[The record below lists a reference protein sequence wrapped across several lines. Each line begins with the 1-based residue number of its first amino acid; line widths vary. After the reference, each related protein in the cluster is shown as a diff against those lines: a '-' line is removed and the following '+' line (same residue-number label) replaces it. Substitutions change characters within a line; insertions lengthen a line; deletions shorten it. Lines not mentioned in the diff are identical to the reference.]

1 MDNWQTASAAE
12 LGRAIGESALDPRE
26 LTERFLEAIAAHPD
40 AGLIYARTTP
50 ERARIEATAAHARQ
64 QAGSRVGPLDGVPIS
79 WKDNFDTAGVATEG
93 GSRLLT
99 GRVPERDAPA
109 LTRATQAGL
118 VCLGK
123 THLSELA
130 FSGLGLNP
138 MTATPPNVYDRR
150 RVPGGS
156 SSGAA
161 VSTKLGLA
169 AAGIGSDTGGS
180 VRIPAAWNG
189 LAGLKTTIGAVSCDG
204 VIPLAVS
211 FDTPGPLA
219 RTVEDCA
226 LLFAAMTGRPATV
239 PAPALPDR
247 LVVPETMM
255 LDQIEPEVARAFDS
269 ALAQLE
275 NAGIALAHAEVPE
288 FTESAEVLSTHGGL
302 VITDA
307 WNEWKDTI
315 EANPDTMFHQIE
327 QRFRGGAAYTDADA
341 AHSREVQRRLCTS
354 ISARIAEGG
363 VMVMPASPILPPLI
377 SRLLG
382 DEDYYIEKNLLGLRN
397 TRQGNLLGLSALT
410 IPTATPMVGVMLF
423 AAPDEEDRL
432 LAMGQALEPVL
443 LGD

>member
-1 MDNWQTASAAE
+1 MDNWQTASAGE
-12 LGRAIGESALDPRE
+12 LGRAIGEGVLDPRE
-26 LTERFLEAIAAHPD
+26 LTERFLEAIASHPD

-50 ERARIEATAAHARQ
+50 ERARIEAVAAHARQ

-79 WKDNFDTAGVATEG
+79 WKDNFDSAGVATEG
-93 GSRLLT
+93 GTRLLT

-109 LTRATQAGL
+109 LTLATQAGL

-189 LAGLKTTIGAVSCDG
+189 LAGLKTTLGAVSCDG

-226 LLFAAMTGRPATV
+226 LLFAAMTGRSAEV
-239 PAPALPDR
+239 PAPQLPDR
-247 LVVPETMM
+247 LVVPETIM
-255 LDQIEPEVARAFDS
+255 LDQMEPEVARAFDAS
-269 ALAQLE
+269 LARLE
-275 NAGIALAHAEVPE
+275 NAGIAIARAEVPE
-288 FTESAEVLSTHGGL
+288 FTESAEVLASHGGV

-307 WNEWKDTI
+307 WNEWKEVI

-327 QRFRGGAAYTDADA
+327 QRFRGGAAYSAEDS
-341 AHSREVQRRLCTS
+341 AHSRAVQARLTES
-354 ISARIAEGG
+354 ITARIAEGG
-363 VMVMPASPILPPLI
+363 VLVMPSSPILPPFV

-382 DEDYYIEKNLLGLRN
+382 DEAYYIEKNLLGLRN
-397 TRQGNLLGLSALT
+397 TRQGNLLGLSSLT
-410 IPTATPMVGVMLF
+410 LPTATPMAGVMLF
-423 AAPDEEDRL
+423 AGPNEEDRL
-432 LAMGQALEPVL
+432 IAMGQALEPVL
-443 LGD
+443 MGD